1 MPRSTLPT
9 VGRPSSG
16 SSWPWHRAPRLG
28 CRLQG
33 GWLQWWDPRLPG
45 LEPGVLE
52 DLVVC
57 QKERGRR
64 RNLNEAMVHQAGWGA
79 QRRERAAPGGTR
91 VEGGEHPWP
100 LSFPIS
106 ESRLLLSWILMQL
119 AFSFISSSSMLPS

>member
-1 MPRSTLPT
+1 M
-9 VGRPSSG
+9 
-16 SSWPWHRAPRLG
+16 G

-33 GWLQWWDPRLPG
+33 GWLQWRDPRLPG

-91 VEGGEHPWP
+91 VE
-100 LSFPIS
+100 LSDLRVQIVIILDPNAASF
-106 ESRLLLSWILMQL
+106 LLHQFIFYATFLER
-119 AFSFISSSSMLPS
+119 FSQITII